1 MLVNFTQTL
10 ILAATQEETWS
21 LLRDTKRL
29 AHLIPSIEN
38 LASDPSN
45 AGGVRGNG
53 PQERYVARVLER
65 VGPFRLSLNLEVKIV
80 QTVEPSFLQA
90 ELYGADSNGQDRLS
104 GTLRAELKRNQP
116 AGTQL
121 SMDASIEVMGKLA
134 ALGAAPIRRRANEL
148 FAQFTARLQGE
159 LSPAAP
165 GG

>member
-45 AGGVRGNG
+45 AGGVRG
-53 PQERYVARVLER
+53 
-65 VGPFRLSLNLEVKIV
+65 
-80 QTVEPSFLQA
+80 
-90 ELYGADSNGQDRLS
+90 NGQDRLS

-159 LSPAAP
+159 LSPAAS
-165 GG
+165 G

>member
-1 MLVNFTQTL
+1 MLVNFNQTMT
-10 ILAATQEETWS
+10 LAATQEETWS
-21 LLRDTKRL
+21 LLRDTERL
-29 AHLIPSIEN
+29 VHLIPSIEN
-38 LASDPSN
+38 LVPDPRN

-53 PQERYVARVLER
+53 PEERYVARVVER
-65 VGPFRLSLNLEVKIV
+65 VGPFRLNLNVEVKIV
-80 QTVEPSFLQA
+80 QAVEASFLQA
-90 ELYGADSNGQDRLS
+90 ELNGADGNGQDRLS
-104 GTLRAELKRNQP
+104 GTLRAELKRNEP

-159 LSPAAP
+159 LSPAAS

>member
-1 MLVNFTQTL
+1 MLVNFIQTL
-10 ILAATQEETWS
+10 TLSATQEKTWS
-21 LLRDTKRL
+21 LLRDTQRL

-38 LASDPSN
+38 LVPDP
-45 AGGVRGNG
+45 RNG
-53 PQERYVARVLER
+53 PQERYVAHVVER
-65 VGPFRLSLNLEVKIV
+65 VGPFRLSLNLEVEIV
-80 QTVEPSFLQA
+80 ETVEPSFLQA
-90 ELYGADSNGQDRLS
+90 ELNGTDSSGQDRVS
-104 GTLRAELKRNQP
+104 GMLRAELKRNEP

-159 LSPAAP
+159 LSPAAS